1 MKEETLRSLSSVIAL
16 YHSEHYTHMGDTSRI
31 SYHIKKEVQLSL
43 KTNLK
48 SLRTKKRQKIVKAN
62 KPMYA

>member
-1 MKEETLRSLSSVIAL
+1 MKEETFRSLSSVIAL
-16 YHSEHYTHMGDTSRI
+16 YHSEHYTHMGDTGRI

-48 SLRTKKRQKIVKAN
+48 SLRTKKSRK
-62 KPMYA
+62 